1 MDEIQRKKKKE
12 GKTDIWGET
21 QRTWWILRIWKYA
34 SFAERVSLKKLI
46 KANNS
51 YNEKQVSLL
60 FFSKDKLQ
68 YAPSL
73 HDTKNCL
80 KEYLCPGDN
89 PTFLVNYRTLKK
101 NHQIEE
107 QLILKGNKNYPLDN
121 RQDSWDL
128 NLMSTFPSLLINL
141 SYSLRSG
148 TNARPNILSKDGVC
162 ISPERLRISPER
174 LQQFKKLLL

>member
-1 MDEIQRKKKKE
+1 MAVTSPQPVFSMPSGSSPGTKIHNLNVRRVMDEIQRQKKKNS
-12 GKTDIWGET
+12 GKTDICGET
-21 QRTWWILRIWKYA
+21 QRTWWVLRIWKYA

-80 KEYLCPGDN
+80 KEYLRPGDN
-89 PTFLVNYRTLKK
+89 PTFLVNYFTLKK

-128 NLMSTFPSLLINL
+128 NLMSTFHSLLINL
-141 SYSLRSG
+141 FSEVRRKCK
-148 TNARPNILSKDGVC
+148 T
-162 ISPERLRISPER
+162 
-174 LQQFKKLLL
+174 